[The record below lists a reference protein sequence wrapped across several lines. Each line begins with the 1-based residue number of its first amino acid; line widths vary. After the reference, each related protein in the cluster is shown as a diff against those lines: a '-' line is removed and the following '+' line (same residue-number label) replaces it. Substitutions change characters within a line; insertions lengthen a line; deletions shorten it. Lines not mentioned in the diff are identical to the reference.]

1 MLYITLASL
10 IAPVLIW
17 LVFLIKFPTRNKVF
31 PRSTKTNSRPVVTI
45 NQKFVLL
52 LGIAVLIAMI
62 IIKSIIT
69 YFYLSS
75 RNTLSILGA
84 NLIWGAIMLAVMFML
99 TLGSDN
105 RSTTMKT
112 QVRISGAVLLV
123 ILVLVGIGEAH
134 SYFSVKPV
142 ANSIRSQKV
151 DSQSAPTFKKGV
163 TPVALSPKTVKN
175 RMNKNMSDVPN
186 SQYFQLGDI
195 QAQYYQGKPV
205 YIAPVEFDG
214 FFKYYSAHQTV
225 PGYFIIDATSV
236 NAEPHFVKTKI
247 KYTNTSYFNRNA
259 WRRIYSQNPTWLA
272 ANGSRPQLEVDDNG
286 TPYYVQTTYKSMAL
300 SHRINYSKLH
310 VVALNAET
318 GKTKL
323 YELNHLPKWI
333 DEGITTEVA
342 DSMNEAYG
350 KYQRG
355 FLNMYLSKTGIQ
367 LPTSDSVIS
376 TFDKQG
382 NVQYFTDFTNP
393 RSDADSALGYSMINA
408 RTGKL
413 VYYKTHGIMDSD
425 GAKANANNN
434 YKAQQWQSSMP
445 VIYNINGKPT
455 WVLSILDDT
464 NAFRGYYYID
474 ASDQSVHATGDN
486 ANEAVENFRQ
496 ALIDNGSNAGNTSQG
511 KKKSISG
518 KIDRAVITTKGSNQ
532 VLLFTLEGS
541 NTIYT
546 VDGEDYQK
554 ALLTRTGDEVKAT
567 AQVVNGKSIG
577 NVTKFRNDNLK

>member
-10 IAPVLIW
+10 IAPLLIW
-17 LVFLIKFPTRNKVF
+17 LVFLIKFPTKNKVF
-31 PRSTKTNSRPVVTI
+31 PRSTNATTTVTI
-45 NQKFVLL
+45 NKKFVTL
-52 LGIAVLIAMI
+52 LGLAVMVAMI
-62 IIKSIIT
+62 VFKSIIT
-69 YFYLSS
+69 YFSLSS
-75 RNTLSILGA
+75 RNTLSILGS
-84 NLIWGAIMLAVMFML
+84 NLIWGAIMLAIMVSL
-99 TLGSDN
+99 TFNTTS

-112 QVRISGAVLLV
+112 QTRIGGAILVV
-123 ILVLVGIGEAH
+123 ILILVGFGEAH
-134 SYFSVKPV
+134 SSLSVKPV
-142 ANSIRSQKV
+142 AKSIKSEKI
-151 DSQSAPTFKKGV
+151 DSNSAPTFKKGV
-163 TPVALSPKTVKN
+163 TPVAISPKTVKN

-186 SQYFQLGDI
+186 SQYFRLGDI
-195 QAQYYQGKPV
+195 QAQYYKGKPV

-236 NAEPHFVKTKI
+236 NAEPHFVKKNI

-259 WRRIYSQNPTWLA
+259 ARRIYSQHPTWLA
-272 ANGSRPQLEVDDNG
+272 ANGSQPQLEVDDNG

-300 SHRINYSKLH
+300 SHRINYSRLH
-310 VVALNAET
+310 VVVVNAET
-318 GKTKL
+318 GKTNL
-323 YELNHLPKWI
+323 YTLNHLPRWI

-434 YKAQQWQSSMP
+434 YKAQQWKSSMP

-455 WVLSILDDT
+455 WVLSILDNT

-474 ASDQSVHATGDN
+474 ASDQSVHATGDS

-511 KKKSISG
+511 KKQKISG
-518 KIDRAVITTKGSNQ
+518 KIDRAVITAKGSSQ
-532 VLLFTLEGS
+532 VLLFTLQGS

-554 ALLTRTGDEVKAT
+554 ALLTRAGDEVKAT
-567 AQVVNGKSIG
+567 AQVKNGKSVG
-577 NVTKFRNDNLK
+577 NVTDFSNSNLK